1 MARRLNCDLHLPTS
15 HVERHA
21 ALIAIITPTRGFP
34 QRFVPT
40 SFNFLD
46 DRTIGCKKRRDTRAC
61 APVMRMPL
69 LAAATNV
76 ASWPAMATAL
86 MDAQHDDVLK
96 ILARDRNLTNACQMV
111 PGDACQRS
119 IRLFRSM
126 CTNDSDLQHARIEP
140 DSDSQ
145 QSELRERPM

>member
-34 QRFVPT
+34 QRFVLT

-111 PGDACQRS
+111 PGDACLVYQD
-119 IRLFRSM
+119 
-126 CTNDSDLQHARIEP
+126 NKDSDLQHARIEP
-140 DSDSQ
+140 DSGPQLPES
-145 QSELRERPM
+145 RERPM